1 MFPRSDAASRVRRSA
16 AFIAIR
22 LRSGV
27 SQARSVI
34 VKSFFELL
42 SKAMQTNG
50 MTLRL
55 CLLMLVAAAA
65 YFISQLR

>member
-1 MFPRSDAASRVRRSA
+1 MLLRNLRLKGVGRERRT
-16 AFIAIR
+16 
-22 LRSGV
+22 
-27 SQARSVI
+27 

-42 SKAMQTNG
+42 GTAMRSTS

-65 YFISQLR
+65 YFISQLK

>member
-1 MFPRSDAASRVRRSA
+1 MWSIVFV
-16 AFIAIR
+16 AIT
-22 LRSGV
+22 LRSRV
-27 SQARSVI
+27 SQARRVI

-42 SKAMQTNG
+42 GKAMQTNG

>member
-1 MFPRSDAASRVRRSA
+1 MRSTV
-16 AFIAIR
+16 FIAIR

>member
-1 MFPRSDAASRVRRSA
+1 MWSIVFVAITLRSRVSK
-16 AFIAIR
+16 
-22 LRSGV
+22 
-27 SQARSVI
+27 ARSVI

-42 SKAMQTNG
+42 GKAMQTTG

-65 YFISQLR
+65 YFIMQLR

>member
-1 MFPRSDAASRVRRSA
+1 MWSIGFV
-16 AFIAIR
+16 AIT
-22 LRSGV
+22 LRSRV

-42 SKAMQTNG
+42 SKAMQTTG

-65 YFISQLR
+65 YFIIQLR

>member
-1 MFPRSDAASRVRRSA
+1 MWSGFSVAMT
-16 AFIAIR
+16 
-22 LRSGV
+22 LRSRV

-42 SKAMQTNG
+42 GKAMQTNG

-55 CLLMLVAAAA
+55 CLLMLAAAAA
-65 YFISQLR
+65 YFIIQLR